1 VDFYGSLALS
11 CDVFYYQL
19 AQRLGPDALAQ
30 LSRAFGLGQ
39 RTGIDLPHERSG
51 LVPDTQ
57 WKRERFKQP
66 WFGGETLNYGI
77 GQGYLTITPLQ
88 GAVMA
93 MGLANRG
100 VMYRPHLVK
109 AIRSE
114 DGARVQTIEPE
125 VIHRYEAS
133 PQHWDAVIEGMV
145 RVVERG
151 TAGAARVPG
160 VRVAGKT
167 GSAEFRKGGK
177 THAWFIAFAPAEN
190 PRVAICVLA
199 EEAGGGGRNR
209 RAHRGAVAALLLR
222 TRLLNRAYRLR
233 LGWRGVRR
241 VGCFGDAVGVVSSAS
256 VWRKVACASHSAHSS
271 MGSHSRMVC
280 GSYSARSLSF
290 S

>member
-1 VDFYGSLALS
+1 
-11 CDVFYYQL
+11 VFYYQL

-199 EEAGGGGRNR
+199 EEAGGGG
-209 RAHRGAVAALLLR
+209 AIAAPIAGQWLR
-222 TRLLNRAYRLR
+222 YFFE
-233 LGWRGVRR
+233 LG
-241 VGCFGDAVGVVSSAS
+241 
-256 VWRKVACASHSAHSS
+256 
-271 MGSHSRMVC
+271 
-280 GSYSARSLSF
+280 Y
-290 S
+290 